1 MFFKY
6 DDFSVR
12 YTGRFGEYAVENRLG
27 EQSVSMTATACGA
40 YFEIA
45 FKGDYIILHF
55 EDKDLAAPRPDL
67 WLQVD
72 SSPRFEV
79 PVSAVIRVDGLSGG
93 EHILKAVFKSAKGN
107 AERYTLPLTSKM
119 SFKGYEAKEN
129 SVLPEDN
136 RKTIELVGDSITEGC
151 GLDHSNLRE
160 GRGMHD
166 DIAPALNDS
175 LATYAYKMVEHYN
188 LRPVFAAYGGV
199 GVGITW
205 SHDVPVAKECYPYC
219 FEGAPVKY
227 GHPDYILLSYGTND
241 WGNMTDEK
249 FIADYTEFLTILRNT
264 HKQSTIICVTPFK
277 GWYKEQISKIIK
289 DFNDNKVYCVENE
302 WGKDYD
308 LHPTREEHAI
318 MGEKLI
324 EAVKDIIK

>member
-1 MFFKY
+1 MFFNYKDY
-6 DDFSVR
+6 SIR
-12 YTGRFGEYAVENRLG
+12 YTGRFSEYAVEG
-27 EQSVSMTATACGA
+27 KVGKSFSMTATACGS
-40 YFEIA
+40 YFEVA

-55 EDKDLAAPRPDL
+55 EDKDLADLRPNL

-72 SSPRFEV
+72 SSPRFET
-79 PVSAVIRVDGLSGG
+79 PISAVIRVDGLKDA
-93 EHILKAVFKSAKGN
+93 EHILKVVFKSSR
-107 AERYTLPLTSKM
+107 EHQIRYTLPLESKM
-119 SFKGYEAKEN
+119 SFKGYEAKAN
-129 SVLPEDN
+129 AVLPEDN

-166 DIAPALNDS
+166 DIAPALNDA

-188 LRPVFAAYGGV
+188 LRPFHAAYGGV
-199 GVGITW
+199 GVGISW
-205 SHDVPVAKECYPYC
+205 AYNVPIVKEYYPYC
-219 FEGAPVKY
+219 FEGASVGY
-227 GHPDYILLSYGTND
+227 SHPDYVLLSLGTND

-277 GWYKEQISKIIK
+277 GWYKEDIAKIVQ
-289 DFNDNKVYCVENE
+289 DFGDDKIYCIPNE

-318 MGEKLI
+318 MGQKLI